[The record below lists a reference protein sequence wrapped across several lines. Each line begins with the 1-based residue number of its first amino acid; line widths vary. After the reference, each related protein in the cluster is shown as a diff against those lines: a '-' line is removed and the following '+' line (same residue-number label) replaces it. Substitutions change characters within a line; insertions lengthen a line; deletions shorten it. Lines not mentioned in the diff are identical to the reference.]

1 MQDYTHLTAFRQAT
15 SESLVF
21 MILAV
26 KTVEAEEVDVSMPE
40 VVVEYMEEKVNK
52 VEDDTAEEVM

>member
-1 MQDYTHLTAFRQAT
+1 
-15 SESLVF
+15 